1 MSRYYQMNIAVDDVS
16 KKEHTTCL
24 GVCIEE
30 WGCDGERV
38 DMWREDFQYF
48 SFTGNGSLSGGE
60 SEEEFTDRITHAMW
74 KALGRFISVRIE
86 ATYLEDLPCESYEL
100 DKSDYELWLTTKEEG
115 EK

>member
-1 MSRYYQMNIAVDDVS
+1 MSRYYQMSIAVDDVS

-24 GVCIEE
+24 GVCHEE
-30 WGCDGERV
+30 WGS
-38 DMWREDFQYF
+38 EDEYLTRWNKDNPNF
-48 SFTGNGSLSGGE
+48 FTESNGSLCGGE
-60 SEEEFTDRITHAMW
+60 SEEEFAHRITNAIW

-100 DKSDYELWLTTKEEG
+100 DKSDYELWLTTKEED